1 MLEAFL
7 ADHGYPH
14 SPGGAHKPWVIA
26 HRGYSGVAPENT
38 LAAIEAA
45 RVLGSDW
52 IEIDIGISADGTPIV
67 LHDTTLNR
75 TTSAT
80 GTAAQMS
87 DERISLADAGSWLG
101 PGFIGQ
107 RVPKLRTVLANLAD
121 FDGNLLLEFKDDW
134 SPGAIAQVAD
144 DIMATGM
151 ADRMILQS
159 FSPATLTAV
168 RDLIP
173 MVARGLLRMVPRP
186 EDKTLA
192 SDLDVT
198 FYNPSRRGFFLRQ
211 ALLEEFMAEGYGCLV
226 WTSNVPADWERL
238 MAAGVH
244 GIITDH
250 PGRLQGYLTAKY
262 DAD

>member
-1 MLEAFL
+1 MLEQFL
-7 ADHGYPH
+7 ADHGYEH
-14 SPGGAHKPWVIA
+14 TPGGESKPWVIA
-26 HRGYSGVAPENT
+26 HRGYSGAAPENT

-45 RVLGSDW
+45 RVIGAEW
-52 IEIDIGISADGTPIV
+52 IEIDIGISAAGTPIV
-67 LHDTTLNR
+67 LHDTTLGR
-75 TTSAT
+75 TTTMS
-80 GTAAQMS
+80 GTASQMS
-87 DERISLADAGSWLG
+87 DERISLADAGSWMG

-107 RVPKLRTVLANLAD
+107 RVPKLRTVLSNLAD
-121 FDGNLLLEFKDDW
+121 FEGNLLLEFKDDW
-134 SPGAIAQVAD
+134 APGAIAQVTD

-151 ADRMILQS
+151 ADRLILQS
-159 FSPATLTAV
+159 FSPKTLTIL

-192 SDLDVT
+192 AELDVT

-211 ALLEEFMAEGYGCLV
+211 PLLEEFMTEGYGCFV
-226 WTSNVPADWERL
+226 WTSNSPADWERL

-250 PGRLQGYLTAKY
+250 PGRLQGYLAAKY